1 MITIGG
7 NDMDTQ
13 NMNNNTLN
21 ISNTSNN
28 GSNLGETINP
38 LPENP
43 TNQSNLNNNQGTIN
57 VSNVQTNNTSNVQA
71 NSNMDNQ
78 TVNQTVNQVSPE
90 LSNLAQGNNV
100 SLNTP
105 MSKNANQDSKTLAPT
120 QPDNATKEVKKPNTS
135 KEKTSFL
142 TELFLSV
149 LNIFYLAY
157 RGISYPLSQ
166 IFNASSKTVDDAY
179 QQAKLMNNKK
189 PKKNDDLDVI
199 IKKIKDFLGITQKEV
214 LRLEEERR
222 KLQLELQQPEAS
234 IPDKAKVYRYKIKN
248 LDGKIEYGNFTALT
262 KMDVNSFLLN
272 EGVEVYK
279 IENNKWIDFIYGDSS
294 MVGSKWST
302 KDLIFWLT
310 QLSTY
315 IKAGITLNDAI
326 KILINQY
333 NKQKD
338 KKITMQA
345 IAYELTMGNSFS
357 QALEKQGTKFPPL
370 LINMLKAAEATGD
383 LESTLDD
390 MANYY
395 TEMETTKKQMINAM
409 TYPTIVIIFA
419 IAVVCFIILYVVPQF
434 EDIYSSN
441 GVQIKGMTAIVLAAS
456 GFLKTK
462 AWILAL
468 GIIVAIIAFVM
479 AYKRVKAFRK
489 SIQIT
494 LMHIPVVK
502 NIIIYNEIAIF
513 TKTFASLLKNN
524 VYITQSVEILSKITN
539 NEIYKDIMYN
549 TINNIV
555 TGDKISKAFKNH
567 WAVPDVAY
575 NMIVTGEST
584 GELAEMMDR
593 VSHYYQEQHASMVNN
608 IKSFIEPLTI
618 VFLAVVVGAIIIS
631 ILVPMFDMYNNV
643 SGGSM

>member
-1 MITIGG
+1 MT
-7 NDMDTQ
+7 
-13 NMNNNTLN
+13 
-21 ISNTSNN
+21 
-28 GSNLGETINP
+28 
-38 LPENP
+38 
-43 TNQSNLNNNQGTIN
+43 
-57 VSNVQTNNTSNVQA
+57 
-71 NSNMDNQ
+71 
-78 TVNQTVNQVSPE
+78 
-90 LSNLAQGNNV
+90 
-100 SLNTP
+100 
-105 MSKNANQDSKTLAPT
+105 DSKSKK
-120 QPDNATKEVKKPNTS
+120 KEFKLFYWIS
-135 KEKTSFL
+135 LGAAEF
-142 TELFLSV
+142 FLSL
-149 LNIFYLAY
+149 LNIFYLAW
-157 RGISYPLSQ
+157 RGVSFL
-166 IFNASSKTVDDAY
+166 FDASSRSVDDAY
-179 QQAKLMNNKK
+179 QQSKFMSKRKEKKEDPLEQFLKKAK
-189 PKKNDDLDVI
+189 DV
-199 IKKIKDFLGITQKEV
+199 LGITQREV
-214 LRLEEERR
+214 LKLEEERR
-222 KLQLELQQPEAS
+222 KLQLELQQPDATRATQ
-234 IPDKAKVYRYKIKN
+234 AKVYRYKIKN
-248 LDGKIEYGNFTALT
+248 LDGKIEYGNFTALS

-279 IENNKWIDFIYGDSS
+279 IENNKLIDFIYGDSS
-294 MVGSKWST
+294 VVGSKWST

-357 QALEKQGTKFPPL
+357 SALEKQGSKFPPL

-383 LESTLDD
+383 LEATLDD

-395 TEMETTKKQMINAM
+395 TEMETTRKQMINAM
-409 TYPTIVIIFA
+409 TYPVIVIIFA
-419 IAVVCFIILYVVPQF
+419 ICVVVFIIVYVVPQF
-434 EDIYSSN
+434 EDIYTEN
-441 GVQIKGMTAIVLAAS
+441 GVTVSGLTAVVLAAS
-456 GFLKTK
+456 RFLKTK
-462 AWILAL
+462 AWILGL
-468 GIIVAIIAFVM
+468 IIIMSIVAFAL
-479 AYKRVKAFRK
+479 AYKKIKAFRR
-489 SIQIT
+489 SVQVT
-494 LMHIPVVK
+494 LMHIPVIK
-502 NIIIYNEIAIF
+502 DIIIYNEIAIF

-539 NEIYKDIMYN
+539 NEIYKEIMYA

-555 TGDKISKAFKNH
+555 VGDKISKAFKNH

-631 ILVPMFDMYNNV
+631 ILVPMFEMYNQV
-643 SGGSM
+643 QGG

>member
-1 MITIGG
+1 MI
-7 NDMDTQ
+7 DA
-13 NMNNNTLN
+13 NNNTMPN
-21 ISNTSNN
+21 GVSTANTSSNNAN
-28 GSNLGETINP
+28 GSNNVISKSSGEK
-38 LPENP
+38 E
-43 TNQSNLNNNQGTIN
+43 QKSNFLLEFVYSFIN
-57 VSNVQTNNTSNVQA
+57 V
-71 NSNMDNQ
+71 
-78 TVNQTVNQVSPE
+78 
-90 LSNLAQGNNV
+90 
-100 SLNTP
+100 
-105 MSKNANQDSKTLAPT
+105 
-120 QPDNATKEVKKPNTS
+120 
-135 KEKTSFL
+135 
-142 TELFLSV
+142 
-149 LNIFYLAY
+149 FYLAY
-157 RGISYPLSQ
+157 RGISYPLQ
-166 IFNASSKTVDDAY
+166 AVFDASSKKVDDAY
-179 QQAKLMNNKK
+179 QQAKFMNNSKAK
-189 PKKNDDLDVI
+189 RNDDLDVI
-199 IKKIKDFLGITQKEV
+199 VKKIKDFLGITQREV
-214 LRLEEERR
+214 LKLEEERR

-234 IPDKAKVYRYKIKN
+234 TPGKPKVYRYKIKN
-248 LDGKIEYGNFTALT
+248 TDGKIEYGTFTALS

-272 EGVEVYK
+272 EGVEVYQ
-279 IENNKWIDFIYGDSS
+279 IENNQMIDFIYGDSS
-294 MVGSKWST
+294 VVGSKWST

-333 NKQKD
+333 AKQKD
-338 KKITMQA
+338 KKVTMQA

-357 QALEKQGTKFPPL
+357 QALEKQGSKFPPL

-395 TEMETTKKQMINAM
+395 SEMETTRKQMISAM

-419 IAVVCFIILYVVPQF
+419 VVVVCFIILYVVPQF

-441 GVQIKGMTAIVLAAS
+441 GVTVSGLTAVVLAAS
-456 GFLKTK
+456 KFLQTD
-462 AWILAL
+462 AWMLLLA
-468 GIIVAIIAFVM
+468 IIVFVIVFFL
-479 AYKRVKAFRK
+479 AYKKIKAFRREVQV
-489 SIQIT
+489 I

-539 NEIYKDIMYN
+539 NEIYKEIMYN

-555 TGDKISKAFKNH
+555 VGDKISKAFKDH

-618 VFLAVVVGAIIIS
+618 VFLAVVVGGIIIS
-631 ILVPMFDMYNNV
+631 ILVPMFEMYNQV
-643 SGGSM
+643 SGGGM

>member
-1 MITIGG
+1 MDVHN
-7 NDMDTQ
+7 NDMASNVTSSNSLDLGAES
-13 NMNNNTLN
+13 NNTNNENNTNLN
-21 ISNTSNN
+21 IK
-28 GSNLGETINP
+28 
-38 LPENP
+38 PE
-43 TNQSNLNNNQGTIN
+43 
-57 VSNVQTNNTSNVQA
+57 
-71 NSNMDNQ
+71 
-78 TVNQTVNQVSPE
+78 E
-90 LSNLAQGNNV
+90 
-100 SLNTP
+100 
-105 MSKNANQDSKTLAPT
+105 
-120 QPDNATKEVKKPNTS
+120 
-135 KEKTSFL
+135 KEKKSNFLLEFIFSF
-142 TELFLSV
+142 F
-149 LNIFYLAY
+149 NIFYLAY
-157 RGISYPLSQ
+157 RGISFPLQS

-179 QQAKLMNNKK
+179 QQAKFMNNNK
-189 PKKNDDLDVI
+189 PKRDDDLGVI
-199 IKKIKDFLGITQKEV
+199 AKKIKDFLGITQREV
-214 LRLEEERR
+214 LKLEEERR
-222 KLQLELQQPEAS
+222 KLQLELQQPEATT
-234 IPDKAKVYRYKIKN
+234 PGKPKVYRYKIKN
-248 LDGKIEYGNFTALT
+248 TDGKIEYGTFTALS

-279 IENNKWIDFIYGDSS
+279 IENNQFIDFIYGDSS
-294 MVGSKWST
+294 IVGSKWST

-333 NKQKD
+333 VKQKD
-338 KKITMQA
+338 KKVTMQA

-357 QALEKQGTKFPPL
+357 QALEKQGSTFPPL

-390 MANYY
+390 MSNYY
-395 TEMETTKKQMINAM
+395 SEMETTRKQMISAM

-419 IAVVCFIILYVVPQF
+419 IVVVCFIILYVVPQF

-441 GVQIKGMTAIVLAAS
+441 GVTVTGLTALVLAAS
-456 GFLKTK
+456 RFLKSD
-462 AWILAL
+462 AWMLLLA
-468 GIIVAIIAFVM
+468 IIVVIIIFFM
-479 AYKRVKAFRK
+479 AYKKVKAFRRQV
-489 SIQIT
+489 QIV

-539 NEIYKDIMYN
+539 NEIYKEIMYN

-555 TGDKISKAFKNH
+555 VGDKISKAFKNH

-618 VFLAVVVGAIIIS
+618 VFLAVVVGGIIIS
-631 ILVPMFDMYNNV
+631 ILVPMFEMYNQV
-643 SGGSM
+643 SGGGM

>member
-1 MITIGG
+1 MVDANNSAMASNVTMS
-7 NDMDTQ
+7 NDT
-13 NMNNNTLN
+13 NINTTNNNSNVLN
-21 ISNTSNN
+21 
-28 GSNLGETINP
+28 
-38 LPENP
+38 
-43 TNQSNLNNNQGTIN
+43 NQSNNFNNQ
-57 VSNVQTNNTSNVQA
+57 NN
-71 NSNMDNQ
+71 
-78 TVNQTVNQVSPE
+78 E
-90 LSNLAQGNNV
+90 
-100 SLNTP
+100 
-105 MSKNANQDSKTLAPT
+105 
-120 QPDNATKEVKKPNTS
+120 KENKS
-135 KEKTSFL
+135 SFL
-142 TELFLSV
+142 LEFVYSFF
-149 LNIFYLAY
+149 NIFYLAY
-157 RGISYPLSQ
+157 RGISYPLQ
-166 IFNASSKTVDDAY
+166 AIFNASSKTVDDAY
-179 QQAKLMNNKK
+179 QQAKFMNNTK
-189 PKKNDDLDVI
+189 PKRNDELDVL

-214 LRLEEERR
+214 LKLEEERR

-234 IPDKAKVYRYKIKN
+234 TPGKAKIYRYKIKN
-248 LDGKIEYGNFTALT
+248 TDGKIEYGNFTALS

-279 IENNKWIDFIYGDSS
+279 IENNQLIDFLYGDSS
-294 MVGSKWST
+294 VVGSKWST

-333 NKQKD
+333 GKQKD
-338 KKITMQA
+338 KKVTMQA
-345 IAYELTMGNSFS
+345 IAYELTMGNTFS
-357 QALEKQGTKFPPL
+357 QALEKQGSKFPTL

-395 TEMETTKKQMINAM
+395 TEMETTRKQMISAM

-419 IAVVCFIILYVVPQF
+419 IVVVCFIILYVVPQF

-441 GVQIKGMTAIVLAAS
+441 GVTVTGLTALVLAAS
-456 GFLKTK
+456 RFLKSD
-462 AWILAL
+462 AWMLLLA
-468 GIIVAIIAFVM
+468 IIVVIIIFFM
-479 AYKRVKAFRK
+479 AYKKVKAFRR
-489 SIQIT
+489 QVQVV

-539 NEIYKDIMYN
+539 NEIYKEIMYN

-555 TGDKISKAFKNH
+555 VGDKISKAFKNH

-618 VFLAVVVGAIIIS
+618 VFLAVVVGGIIIS
-631 ILVPMFDMYNNV
+631 ILVPMFEMYNQV
-643 SGGSM
+643 SGGGM

>member
-7 NDMDTQ
+7 NDMDQETL
-13 NMNNNTLN
+13 NNTFN
-21 ISNTSNN
+21 PDNNSEVNNSNLTSKETSTFNQINASNN
-28 GSNLGETINP
+28 VIEK
-38 LPENP
+38 
-43 TNQSNLNNNQGTIN
+43 
-57 VSNVQTNNTSNVQA
+57 QTNNDTLNNQDAGTVAS
-71 NSNMDNQ
+71 SLDNQ
-78 TVNQTVNQVSPE
+78 S
-90 LSNLAQGNNV
+90 QGNNE
-100 SLNTP
+100 NQT
-105 MSKNANQDSKTLAPT
+105 NNQDEGKPLDKDVPSNDINSKKVNPVTDNKTKKSKT
-120 QPDNATKEVKKPNTS
+120 KSES
-135 KEKTSFL
+135 SFL
-142 TELFLSV
+142 QEFFLSI

-157 RGISYPLSQ
+157 RGISYPLSTL
-166 IFNASSKTVDDAY
+166 FNASSKTVDEAY
-179 QQAKLMNNKK
+179 QQAKFMNKK
-189 PKKNDDLDVI
+189 REKKSDDLEVI
-199 IKKIKDFLGITQKEV
+199 VKKIKDFLGITQREV

-222 KLQLELQQPEAS
+222 KLQLELQQPDAN

-272 EGVEVYK
+272 EGVEVYQ

-333 NKQKD
+333 AKQKD

-357 QALEKQGTKFPPL
+357 NALEKQGSKFPPL

-383 LESTLDD
+383 LEATLDD
-390 MANYY
+390 MSNYY
-395 TEMETTKKQMINAM
+395 TEMETTKKQMISAM
-409 TYPTIVIIFA
+409 TYPSIVIIFA
-419 IAVVCFIILYVVPQF
+419 IVVVCFIILYVVPQF

-441 GVQIKGMTAIVLAAS
+441 GVEIKGMTALVLAAS
-456 GFLKTK
+456 QFLKTK
-462 AWILAL
+462 AWILL
-468 GIIVAIIAFVM
+468 ILIIIAIILFVM
-479 AYKRVKAFRK
+479 AYKKVKAFRK
-489 SIQIT
+489 TVQQI
-494 LMHIPVVK
+494 LMHIPVIK

-539 NEIYKDIMYN
+539 NEIYKEIMYN

-618 VFLAVVVGAIIIS
+618 VFLAVVVGGIIIS

-643 SGGSM
+643 SGGTM

>member
-1 MITIGG
+1 MI
-7 NDMDTQ
+7 DA
-13 NMNNNTLN
+13 NNNTMPN
-21 ISNTSNN
+21 EVSTANTSPNNAN
-28 GSNLGETINP
+28 GSNNVISKSSGEK
-38 LPENP
+38 E
-43 TNQSNLNNNQGTIN
+43 QKSNFLLEFVYSFIN
-57 VSNVQTNNTSNVQA
+57 V
-71 NSNMDNQ
+71 
-78 TVNQTVNQVSPE
+78 
-90 LSNLAQGNNV
+90 
-100 SLNTP
+100 
-105 MSKNANQDSKTLAPT
+105 
-120 QPDNATKEVKKPNTS
+120 
-135 KEKTSFL
+135 
-142 TELFLSV
+142 
-149 LNIFYLAY
+149 FYLAY
-157 RGISYPLSQ
+157 RGISYPLQ
-166 IFNASSKTVDDAY
+166 AVFDASSKKVDDAY
-179 QQAKLMNNKK
+179 QQAKFMNNNKAK
-189 PKKNDDLDVI
+189 RNDDLDVI
-199 IKKIKDFLGITQKEV
+199 VKKIKDFLGITQREV
-214 LRLEEERR
+214 LKLEEERR

-234 IPDKAKVYRYKIKN
+234 TPGKPKVYRYKIKN
-248 LDGKIEYGNFTALT
+248 TDGKIEYGTFTALS

-272 EGVEVYK
+272 EGVEVYQ
-279 IENNKWIDFIYGDSS
+279 IENNQMIDFIYGDSS
-294 MVGSKWST
+294 VVGSKWST

-333 NKQKD
+333 AKQKD
-338 KKITMQA
+338 KKVTMQA

-357 QALEKQGTKFPPL
+357 QALEKQGSKFPPL

-395 TEMETTKKQMINAM
+395 SEMETTRKQMISAM

-419 IAVVCFIILYVVPQF
+419 VVVVCFIILYVVPQF

-441 GVQIKGMTAIVLAAS
+441 GVTVSGLTAVVLAAS
-456 GFLKTK
+456 KFLQTD
-462 AWILAL
+462 AWMLLLA
-468 GIIVAIIAFVM
+468 IIVFVIVFFL
-479 AYKRVKAFRK
+479 AYKKIKAFRREVQV
-489 SIQIT
+489 I

-539 NEIYKDIMYN
+539 NEIYKEIMYS

-555 TGDKISKAFKNH
+555 VGDKISKAFKDH

-618 VFLAVVVGAIIIS
+618 VFLAVVVGGIIIS
-631 ILVPMFDMYNNV
+631 ILVPMFEMYNQV
-643 SGGSM
+643 SGGGM

>member
-57 VSNVQTNNTSNVQA
+57 ASNVQA

-105 MSKNANQDSKTLAPT
+105 MSKKANQDSKTLAPT

-142 TELFLSV
+142 TELFLSI

>member
-1 MITIGG
+1 MDVHN
-7 NDMDTQ
+7 NDMASNVTSSNSLDLGAKS
-13 NMNNNTLN
+13 NNTNNENNTNLN
-21 ISNTSNN
+21 IK
-28 GSNLGETINP
+28 
-38 LPENP
+38 PE
-43 TNQSNLNNNQGTIN
+43 
-57 VSNVQTNNTSNVQA
+57 
-71 NSNMDNQ
+71 
-78 TVNQTVNQVSPE
+78 E
-90 LSNLAQGNNV
+90 
-100 SLNTP
+100 
-105 MSKNANQDSKTLAPT
+105 
-120 QPDNATKEVKKPNTS
+120 
-135 KEKTSFL
+135 KEKKSNFLLEFIFSF
-142 TELFLSV
+142 F
-149 LNIFYLAY
+149 NIFYLAY
-157 RGISYPLSQ
+157 RGISFPLQS

-179 QQAKLMNNKK
+179 QQAKFMNNNK
-189 PKKNDDLDVI
+189 PKRDDDLGVI
-199 IKKIKDFLGITQKEV
+199 AKKIKDFLGITQREV
-214 LRLEEERR
+214 LKLEEERR
-222 KLQLELQQPEAS
+222 QLQLELQQPGATT
-234 IPDKAKVYRYKIKN
+234 PGKPKVYRYKIKN
-248 LDGKIEYGNFTALT
+248 TDGKIEYGTFTALS

-279 IENNKWIDFIYGDSS
+279 IENNQFIDFIYGDSS
-294 MVGSKWST
+294 IVGSKWST

-333 NKQKD
+333 GKQKD
-338 KKITMQA
+338 KKVTMQA

-357 QALEKQGTKFPPL
+357 QALEKQGSKFPPL

-390 MANYY
+390 MSNYY
-395 TEMETTKKQMINAM
+395 SEMETTRKQMISAM

-419 IAVVCFIILYVVPQF
+419 IVVVCFIILYVVPQF

-441 GVQIKGMTAIVLAAS
+441 GVTVTGLTALVLAAS
-456 GFLKTK
+456 RFLKSD
-462 AWILAL
+462 AWMLLLA
-468 GIIVAIIAFVM
+468 IIVAIIIFFM
-479 AYKRVKAFRK
+479 AYKKIKAFRR
-489 SIQIT
+489 QVQVV

-539 NEIYKDIMYN
+539 NEIYKEIMYN

-555 TGDKISKAFKNH
+555 VGDKISKAFKNH

-618 VFLAVVVGAIIIS
+618 VFLAVVVGGIIIS
-631 ILVPMFDMYNNV
+631 ILVPMFEMYNQV
-643 SGGSM
+643 SGGGM

>member
-1 MITIGG
+1 MDVHN
-7 NDMDTQ
+7 NDMASNVTSSNSLDLGAKS
-13 NMNNNTLN
+13 NNTNNENNTNLN
-21 ISNTSNN
+21 IK
-28 GSNLGETINP
+28 
-38 LPENP
+38 PE
-43 TNQSNLNNNQGTIN
+43 
-57 VSNVQTNNTSNVQA
+57 
-71 NSNMDNQ
+71 
-78 TVNQTVNQVSPE
+78 E
-90 LSNLAQGNNV
+90 
-100 SLNTP
+100 
-105 MSKNANQDSKTLAPT
+105 
-120 QPDNATKEVKKPNTS
+120 
-135 KEKTSFL
+135 KEKKSNFLLEFIFSF
-142 TELFLSV
+142 F
-149 LNIFYLAY
+149 NIFYLAY
-157 RGISYPLSQ
+157 RCISFPLQS

-179 QQAKLMNNKK
+179 QQAKFMNNNK
-189 PKKNDDLDVI
+189 PKRDDDLGVI
-199 IKKIKDFLGITQKEV
+199 AKKIKDFLGITQREV
-214 LRLEEERR
+214 LKLEEERR
-222 KLQLELQQPEAS
+222 KLQLELQQPGATT
-234 IPDKAKVYRYKIKN
+234 PGKPKVYRYKIKN
-248 LDGKIEYGNFTALT
+248 TDGKIEYGTFTALS

-279 IENNKWIDFIYGDSS
+279 IENNQFIDFIYGDSS
-294 MVGSKWST
+294 IVGSKWST

-333 NKQKD
+333 GKQKD
-338 KKITMQA
+338 KKVTMQA

-357 QALEKQGTKFPPL
+357 KALEKQGSKFPPL

-390 MANYY
+390 MSNYY
-395 TEMETTKKQMINAM
+395 SEMETTRKQMISAM

-419 IAVVCFIILYVVPQF
+419 IVVVCFIILYVVPQF

-441 GVQIKGMTAIVLAAS
+441 GVTVTGLTALVLAAS
-456 GFLKTK
+456 RFLKSD
-462 AWILAL
+462 AWMLLLA
-468 GIIVAIIAFVM
+468 IIVVIIIFFM
-479 AYKRVKAFRK
+479 AYKKIKAFRR
-489 SIQIT
+489 QVQVV

-539 NEIYKDIMYN
+539 NEIYKEIMYN

-555 TGDKISKAFKNH
+555 VGDKISKAFKDH

-618 VFLAVVVGAIIIS
+618 VFLAVVVGGIIIS
-631 ILVPMFDMYNNV
+631 ILVPMFEMYNQV
-643 SGGSM
+643 SGGGM

>member
-1 MITIGG
+1 MDVHN
-7 NDMDTQ
+7 NDMASNVTSSNSLDLGAKS
-13 NMNNNTLN
+13 NNTNNENNTNLN
-21 ISNTSNN
+21 IK
-28 GSNLGETINP
+28 
-38 LPENP
+38 PE
-43 TNQSNLNNNQGTIN
+43 
-57 VSNVQTNNTSNVQA
+57 
-71 NSNMDNQ
+71 
-78 TVNQTVNQVSPE
+78 E
-90 LSNLAQGNNV
+90 
-100 SLNTP
+100 
-105 MSKNANQDSKTLAPT
+105 
-120 QPDNATKEVKKPNTS
+120 
-135 KEKTSFL
+135 KEKKSNFLLEFIFSF
-142 TELFLSV
+142 F
-149 LNIFYLAY
+149 NIFYLAY
-157 RGISYPLSQ
+157 RGISYPLSTL
-166 IFNASSKTVDDAY
+166 FNASSKTVDEAY
-179 QQAKLMNNKK
+179 QQAKFMNNNK
-189 PKKNDDLDVI
+189 PKRDDDLGVI
-199 IKKIKDFLGITQKEV
+199 AKKIKDFLGITQREV
-214 LRLEEERR
+214 LKLEEERR
-222 KLQLELQQPEAS
+222 QLQLELQQPGATT
-234 IPDKAKVYRYKIKN
+234 PGKPKVYRYKIKN
-248 LDGKIEYGNFTALT
+248 TDGKIEYGTFTALS

-279 IENNKWIDFIYGDSS
+279 IENNQFIDFIYGDSS
-294 MVGSKWST
+294 IVGSKWST

-333 NKQKD
+333 GKQKD
-338 KKITMQA
+338 KKVTMQA

-357 QALEKQGTKFPPL
+357 QALEKQGSKFPPL

-390 MANYY
+390 MSNYY
-395 TEMETTKKQMINAM
+395 SEMETTRKQMISAM

-419 IAVVCFIILYVVPQF
+419 IVVVCFIILYVVPQF

-441 GVQIKGMTAIVLAAS
+441 GVTVTGLTALVLAAS
-456 GFLKTK
+456 RFLKSD
-462 AWILAL
+462 AWMLLLA
-468 GIIVAIIAFVM
+468 IIVVIIIFFM
-479 AYKRVKAFRK
+479 AYKKIKAFRR
-489 SIQIT
+489 QVQVV

-539 NEIYKDIMYN
+539 NEIYKEIMYN

-555 TGDKISKAFKNH
+555 VGDKISKAFKDH

-618 VFLAVVVGAIIIS
+618 VFLAVVVGGIIIS
-631 ILVPMFDMYNNV
+631 ILVPMFEMYNQV
-643 SGGSM
+643 SGGGM